1 MPGKSAPRR
10 RVNRKRTG
18 KPAYNGYE
26 DGSAARKIDH
36 VDANQTQDK
45 KNDGS
50 PAQDNRYAR
59 ALSRGYVV
67 FLTACCIFTT
77 LLCVQYLQERSHLIS
92 LNDEIG
98 ILESRYNTIKGNNDA
113 RYNQI
118 ISSFTLEDVKDA
130 AENRLGMHY
139 AGADQVRYYSLSQ
152 DSYVRQY
159 KEVTRTEQ
167 GAP

>member
-1 MPGKSAPRR
+1 MPDSPARKR
-10 RVNRKRTG
+10 RVNQKRTV
-18 KPAYNGYE
+18 KQK
-26 DGSAARKIDH
+26 SAE
-36 VDANQTQDK
+36 NK
-45 KNDGS
+45 KDTS
-50 PAQDNRYAR
+50 SAQEPKSSD
-59 ALSRGYVV
+59 ALSRGFVV
-67 FLTACCIFTT
+67 FLTTCCILTT
-77 LLCVQYLQERSHLIS
+77 LVCVQYLQERSHLIS